1 MAKHKRGMAKTNP
14 IVDPWKWAEEYL
26 SPEEFNQL
34 SASLKKDRVISI
46 RINQLKTI
54 PQTIIDKWAQVYK
67 WSYSQIS
74 FCKSGYGIVEQ
85 SMSPSRTIE
94 HLLGYYYIQ
103 ESASM
108 LPAELFNFDGLD
120 HPLILD
126 MAASPGGKTIHLAD
140 RTKDMGLIIANDASR
155 SRIPALRIVLQ
166 NWGAINQAI
175 TNSQGERYGRV
186 YPDTFDAV
194 LLDAP
199 CSMQGLRASPSHK
212 MRPIRENEIQ
222 SLAERQFRLLES
234 ALQTVKTGGQ
244 VYSTCTLSPLE
255 NEGVISRILEKYS
268 EEIEIENI
276 QKKLPKNAPA
286 VTQIK
291 AKQIPEQ
298 IKKTARLWP
307 HIFGTAGF
315 FCAKLIKKGKIS
327 PVKYTIPSRKKP
339 TMKGTLINERESH
352 HLTDMISSLYGF
364 DLSVVI
370 EDQSLEYWQYKEDFY
385 LIPSQ
390 LAIQFPDLSTH
401 SMGMFVG
408 KYVSGNWQL
417 SHEFASR
424 FGDLF
429 SENTYILGNEHLD
442 AWIRGEDI
450 RGIFAHERI
459 RKETLVIHDASGRNL
474 GRGKMLTNRLKNML
488 PTRLF

>member
-244 VYSTCTLSPLE
+244 VVYSTCTLSPLE

-291 AKQIPEQ
+291 ATQIP
-298 IKKTARLWP
+298 
-307 HIFGTAGF
+307 
-315 FCAKLIKKGKIS
+315 
-327 PVKYTIPSRKKP
+327 
-339 TMKGTLINERESH
+339 
-352 HLTDMISSLYGF
+352 
-364 DLSVVI
+364 
-370 EDQSLEYWQYKEDFY
+370 
-385 LIPSQ
+385 
-390 LAIQFPDLSTH
+390 
-401 SMGMFVG
+401 
-408 KYVSGNWQL
+408 
-417 SHEFASR
+417 
-424 FGDLF
+424 
-429 SENTYILGNEHLD
+429 
-442 AWIRGEDI
+442 
-450 RGIFAHERI
+450 
-459 RKETLVIHDASGRNL
+459 
-474 GRGKMLTNRLKNML
+474 
-488 PTRLF
+488 